1 MEGKIKKF
9 IEDNN
14 LDFTSEGSGLN
25 SNCVI
30 LAGYGLYLGIES
42 YSELSDILDTI
53 DPDQELIPAS
63 ADTELNRVFDYANK
77 NMYGNWWKNEE
88 AHTIYKF

>member
-30 LAGYGLYLGIES
+30 LAGYALFCEIEDFEEIKNLVDS
-42 YSELSDILDTI
+42 NAHLEL
-53 DPDQELIPAS
+53 E
-63 ADTELNRVFDYANK
+63 RVFIYANK